1 MFNHFGGNIFERRAE
16 IFMETI
22 KVEGVILNTTNF
34 GNSNRV
40 VTIYTK
46 ELGKL
51 DVNAYSCRR
60 SRNPLSGAIQMFNH
74 ICAEISQ
81 GAHVDTIRDA
91 DVINFFPNLTADID
105 RLSYASIFFE
115 VVNKMTLPKICEVDV
130 YNLLIQSLP
139 LLDKKNPQV
148 AALISITKFMELT
161 GFQLNFESCVRCGKK
176 ILGASSLCLD
186 EGGAVCESCTHGAIK
201 GYSYPEKLRATFK
214 NFLSYDLQTTTETEF
229 SLRQIQAAEK
239 ILFQYVQNILGQELR
254 SINFLRQL
262 QA

>member
-1 MFNHFGGNIFERRAE
+1 
-16 IFMETI
+16 METI
-22 KVEGVILNTTNF
+22 NVEGVILNTTNF

-51 DVNAYSCRR
+51 EVNAYSCRKA
-60 SRNPLSGAIQMFNH
+60 RNPLSGAIQMFNH

-91 DVINFFPNLTADID
+91 EVINFFPNLTADID

-115 VVNKMTLPKICEVDV
+115 VVNKMTLPKICEVEV
-130 YNLLIQSLP
+130 YNLLVESLP
-139 LLDKKNPQV
+139 ILDKKNPQV

-176 ILGASSLCLD
+176 ISGTSSLCLD
-186 EGGAVCESCTHGAIK
+186 EGGAVCENCTHGAVK
-201 GYSYPEKLRATFK
+201 GYSYPENLRETFE
-214 NFLSYDLQTTTETEF
+214 NFLHYDFQTTEEINF
-229 SLRQIQAAEK
+229 SSRQIQTAEK
-239 ILFQYVQNILGQELR
+239 ILFRYVQNILGQELR

-262 QA
+262 QP

>member
-1 MFNHFGGNIFERRAE
+1 
-16 IFMETI
+16 METI
-22 KVEGVILNTTNF
+22 NVEGVILNTTNF

-51 DVNAYSCRR
+51 EVNAYSCRKAR
-60 SRNPLSGAIQMFNH
+60 SSLSGAIQTFNH

-81 GAHVDTIRDA
+81 GKNVDNIRDA

-115 VVNKMTLPKICEVDV
+115 VVNKMTLPKICEVEV
-130 YNLLIQSLP
+130 YNLLIQALP

-161 GFQLNFESCVRCGKK
+161 GFQLNFLNCVRCGKK
-176 ILGASSLCLD
+176 ISGAASLCLD
-186 EGGAVCESCTHGAIK
+186 EGGAVCESCTHGAVK
-201 GYSYPEKLRATFK
+201 GYSYPENLRETFE
-214 NFLSYDLQTTTETEF
+214 NFLHYDFQTTEKINF
-229 SLRQIQAAEK
+229 SSRQIQTAEK

-254 SINFLRQL
+254 SIIFLRQL
-262 QA
+262 QP